1 MKVTTVA
8 GGGLLLFGVLT
19 LAGSGASAVSTS
31 RFLET
36 AVTTSGVVTD
46 LVPKRDSDGDV
57 LYSPKVHFRDRDG
70 RSVVFVPNMSSR
82 PPAYSVGEG
91 VEVLYAPGDSGD
103 ARIRSFFSLWGLSLI
118 AGVVGLIL
126 TVVGTGLLLWPRWK
140 ARKVA
145 WLRKNGQKVAAE
157 PVEVV
162 LDHSLQVNGRHPYRI
177 VCQWSDPVSGETHVF
192 RSDAL
197 WADPSPA
204 LGSQPLTVWV
214 APDNPRRYHVDLAFL
229 EAR

>member
-1 MKVTTVA
+1 MKVTTVV
-8 GGGLLLFGVLT
+8 GGGLLMFGVLT
-19 LAGSGASAVSTS
+19 LAGGGASAVSTS

-36 AVTTSGVVTD
+36 AVTAPGVVTE
-46 LVPKRDSDGDV
+46 LVPKRSSDGDV

-70 RSVVFVPNMSSR
+70 RSVVFVPNTSSR

-91 VEVLYAPGDSGD
+91 VEVVYAPGDSAD
-103 ARIRSFFSLWGLSLI
+103 ARIRGFFSLWGVALI
-118 AGVVGLIL
+118 ASVLGAIL
-126 TVVGTGLLLWPRWK
+126 TVVGVGFLLWPKWK

-162 LDHSLQVNGRHPYRI
+162 LDRSLQVNGRHPYRI
-177 VCQWSDPVSGETHVF
+177 VCQWSDPVSGEAHSF

-197 WADPSPA
+197 WFDPSPA
-204 LGSQPLTVWV
+204 LGDQPLTVWV

-229 EAR
+229 ETR

>member
-1 MKVTTVA
+1 MKVTTVV
-8 GGGLLLFGVLT
+8 GGGLLMFGVLT
-19 LAGSGASAVSTS
+19 LAGGGASAVSTS

-36 AVTTSGVVTD
+36 AVTVPGVVTE
-46 LVPKRDSDGDV
+46 LVPKRSSDGDV

-70 RSVVFVPNMSSR
+70 GNVVFVPNTSSR

-91 VEVLYAPGDSGD
+91 VEVVYAPGDSAD
-103 ARIRSFFSLWGLSLI
+103 ARIRGFFSLWGVALI
-118 AGVVGLIL
+118 ASVLGAIL
-126 TVVGTGLLLWPRWK
+126 TVVGAGFLLWPKWK

-162 LDHSLQVNGRHPYRI
+162 LDRSLQVNGRHPYRI
-177 VCQWSDPVSGETHVF
+177 VCQWSDPVSGEAHSF

-197 WADPSPA
+197 WFDPSPA
-204 LGSQPLTVWV
+204 LGEQPLTVWV

-229 EAR
+229 ETR

>member
-1 MKVTTVA
+1 MKVTTVV
-8 GGGLLLFGVLT
+8 GGGLLMFGVLT
-19 LAGSGASAVSTS
+19 LAGGGASAVSTS

-36 AVTTSGVVTD
+36 AVTAPGVVTE
-46 LVPKRDSDGDV
+46 LVPKRSSDGDV

-70 RSVVFVPNMSSR
+70 GSVVFVPNTSSR
-82 PPAYSVGEG
+82 PLAYSVGEG
-91 VEVLYAPGDSGD
+91 VEVVYAPGDSAD
-103 ARIRSFFSLWGLSLI
+103 ARIRGFFSLWGVALI
-118 AGVVGLIL
+118 ASVLGAIL
-126 TVVGTGLLLWPRWK
+126 TVVGVGFLLWPKWK

-162 LDHSLQVNGRHPYRI
+162 LDRSLQVNGRHPYRI
-177 VCQWSDPVSGETHVF
+177 VCQWSDPVSGEAHSF

-197 WADPSPA
+197 WFDPSPA
-204 LGSQPLTVWV
+204 LGEQPLTVWV

-229 EAR
+229 ETR